1 MENLIN
7 EDLDSSLSDESDRES
22 DNGSDDESKKLNSD

>member
-7 EDLDSSLSDESDRES
+7 EDLGSSLSDESDRES
-22 DNGSDDESKKLNSD
+22 DNGSDNESKKLNSD